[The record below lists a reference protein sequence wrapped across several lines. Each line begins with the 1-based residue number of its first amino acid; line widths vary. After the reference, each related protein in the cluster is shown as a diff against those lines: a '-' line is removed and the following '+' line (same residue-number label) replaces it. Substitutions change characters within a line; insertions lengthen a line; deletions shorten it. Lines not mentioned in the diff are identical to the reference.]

1 MKYMLIMRS
10 TQEAVDAFQDVDFE
24 EVIAAMGAYNESLIK
39 AGILL
44 GGEGLAGVE
53 EGFVVDF
60 DATPPVVT
68 DGPYAEAKELFNGFW
83 IIGVSSMEEA
93 VEWAKRCPLGPGTRL
108 EVRRVNELEDF
119 PQDNEWIQKEA
130 QWRADAEGRLGAADA
145 AG

>member
-1 MKYMLIMRS
+1 MKYMLIMRADDEGIANYE
-10 TQEAVDAFQDVDFE
+10 QMDFA

-39 AGILL
+39 AGVLL
-44 GGEGLAGVE
+44 AGEGLADAK

-83 IIGVSSMEEA
+83 IIGVSSKEEA
-93 VEWAKRCPLGPGTRL
+93 AEWAKRCPLGPGTRL

-119 PQDNEWIQKEA
+119 PQDNEWIQKEEG
-130 QWRADAEGRLGAADA
+130 WRREAAERA
-145 AG
+145 AGA

>member
-68 DGPYAEAKELFNGFW
+68 DGPYAEAKELFNGF
-83 IIGVSSMEEA
+83 
-93 VEWAKRCPLGPGTRL
+93 
-108 EVRRVNELEDF
+108 
-119 PQDNEWIQKEA
+119 
-130 QWRADAEGRLGAADA
+130 
-145 AG
+145 